1 MEVATAAKTRSRERV
16 SSAQRP
22 QPRNTCRYRL
32 RCPKHTGPERRTAGA
47 ARPARA
53 SLNTTFSKAGLNE
66 TGRRRV
72 SEVRISRAQLP
83 RPEQEGLDQ
92 LLIPHVRSPHGRTSL
107 CGRPGWAR
115 PHQSMDKE
123 GRRLFQ

>member
-1 MEVATAAKTRSRERV
+1 MAIAAKTRSCERI
-16 SSAQRP
+16 SSARRP
-22 QPRNTCRYRL
+22 QPRNICRYRL
-32 RCPKHTGPERRTAGA
+32 SCPRHTGRERRAAGP

-53 SLNTTFSKAGLNE
+53 SLSTTSFKDAVNE

-72 SEVRISRAQLP
+72 SEVRTLGVHLP

-92 LLIPHVRSPHGRTSL
+92 LSITLVRSPHRRTSP
-107 CGRPGWAR
+107 CGRLRWAR

>member
-16 SSAQRP
+16 SSARRP
-22 QPRNTCRYRL
+22 QPRNICRYRL
-32 RCPKHTGPERRTAGA
+32 RCPKHTGPERRTAGL

-53 SLNTTFSKAGLNE
+53 SLSTTSSKGGLNE

-72 SEVRISRAQLP
+72 SEVRTPGAHLP
-83 RPEQEGLDQ
+83 RLEQEGLDQ
-92 LLIPHVRSPHGRTSL
+92 LLITHVRSPHGRTSL
-107 CGRPGWAR
+107 CGRPRWAR

-123 GRRLFQ
+123 GRRLAQ